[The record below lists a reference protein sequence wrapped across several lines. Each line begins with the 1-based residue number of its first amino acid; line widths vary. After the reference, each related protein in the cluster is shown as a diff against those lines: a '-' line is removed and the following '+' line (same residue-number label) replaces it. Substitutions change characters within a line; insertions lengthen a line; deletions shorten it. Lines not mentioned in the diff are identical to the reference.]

1 MGSYWFTSRPD
12 GLEHGHPFLVFD
24 CQDRLHLPLTVFGKE
39 ANARLSPKTTQTY
52 LHSILPW
59 FTWLETDVWQVRAG
73 ITWSAP
79 TLQVQQAVEDYLVS
93 KLHCKVQPHRQG
105 WKFVVMTAGT
115 HSTLRVFLAALKLF
129 YQIMALRGTYGFF
142 NPLVEP
148 ISATVAAVEARL
160 SNDERNGTIP
170 RMPEQSGV
178 VEPEQRPRHRLSD
191 SYFKLEHE
199 VWKPQIVDDPELPGL
214 ILEGG
219 GQLPLKQTR
228 QRDEVVTWLLFDS
241 GARVSEVTGLML
253 GDWVAHGTHRKAN
266 AFNKGS
272 FGKRT
277 KVLTFAD
284 DTVILL
290 KRYFDEER
298 IRFDPRGYRL
308 EDYLLLAKS
317 KQIDLQTVPLFLTT
331 QQTQLTPKE
340 YREHY
345 WNPACQAAG
354 IEADVHQSRHWLVT
368 RSVRDIYE
376 TAANEAEIKQRLRGL
391 VEYMQW
397 RNEETLAAYEHY
409 FDQQRYDDTRD
420 AFHQRMHEEVERY
433 LKERKTGKQQAPT
446 SRKDRSKHTKSP
458 HEEAIQHPN
467 APDLAFL
474 YSLAGER

>member
-105 WKFVVMTAGT
+105 WKFVVITAGT

-148 ISATVAAVEARL
+148 ISATVAVVEARL
-160 SNDERNGTIP
+160 GNDERNGTIP

-199 VWKPQIVDDPELPGL
+199 VWKPQIVDDPKLPGL

-219 GQLPLKQTR
+219 RQLPLKQTR

-458 HEEAIQHPN
+458 PAEAIQHPN